1 MHGAARIVSNR
12 RAADVLADD
21 IEAIADDV
29 RRAMGE
35 DVGANWRIILQAVYA
50 HREKIPL
57 LLKAGMGMEMLRQ
70 INRGHD
76 VADEVRELRIMSW
89 NGIVFNCILWWA
101 ERGFGDDP
109 KVLAG
114 QLAEITTPLFGAVE

>member
-1 MHGAARIVSNR
+1 
-12 RAADVLADD
+12 
-21 IEAIADDV
+21 
-29 RRAMGE
+29 MGE

-57 LLKAGMGMEMLRQ
+57 FLKAGMGMEMLRQ

-101 ERGFGDDP
+101 ERGFRDDP
-109 KVLAG
+109 KVLVG